1 MKEIQSDRVSVVT
14 LTKAGKS
21 VKEIQKITAR
31 SATFIHKWRLR
42 SREGDRSLEDK
53 PRAGRPG
60 ILDSSSKN
68 FLKKKMYGVV
78 RASPREMAKQLA
90 KKKMFAFL
98 LALLQDLRNLKTGN
112 RIGFRKRLC
121 SPKKNRSSRLQ
132 FVGKY
137 GKLKEDDWKK
147 WLFTDEKNFVLFRP
161 PNAQNDRVYCLSKE
175 EVRPQMIPKYSQSVM
190 VWGGISAAGRTKL
203 IFLKK
208 GQRLSSN
215 TYVSDILEPAV
226 ADIKGRTS
234 KRVTPWLT
242 KRLFRDPVDWVFQ
255 QDSAPPHRGKIA
267 TGWLQKNVP
276 AFLPPSEWPGNS
288 PDLNP
293 MEHI

>member
-1 MKEIQSDRVSVVT
+1 MALFVRH
-14 LTKAGKS
+14 
-21 VKEIQKITAR
+21 R
-31 SATFIHKWRLR
+31 
-42 SREGDRSLEDK
+42 
-53 PRAGRPG
+53 GRWQNNWP
-60 ILDSSSKN
+60 
-68 FLKKKMYGVV
+68 
-78 RASPREMAKQLA
+78 
-90 KKKMFAFL
+90 KKMFAFL

-121 SPKKNRSSRLQ
+121 SQKKNRSSRLQ

-226 ADIKGRTS
+226 GDIKGRTS

-293 MEHI
+293 MEHIWAALAVAVDNRNPHDLESLKKIIEEEWGKLDQNFVKKCVLSMPSRIRAAKAAKGLQTKY